1 MKLKLYIIG
10 FFFCLIAAIGVVS
23 ISDSQKPVP
32 LPIDGAFSI
41 QGKSNLSS
49 NEIYKMISKISKTNK
64 VKIYKP
70 IIQSSGKLIYIN
82 FDDTNYDQLKSGGK
96 TADLLLRTGTDKM
109 NVQSLN
115 MYYYMG
121 GDNIFQYN

>member
-23 ISDSQKPVP
+23 ISDTQKPVP

-82 FDDTNYDQLKSGGK
+82 FDDTNYDQLKSVP
-96 TADLLLRTGTDKM
+96 TTG
-109 NVQSLN
+109 
-115 MYYYMG
+115 MYYTLGKIDSNKLKIPMEH
-121 GDNIFQYN
+121 Q